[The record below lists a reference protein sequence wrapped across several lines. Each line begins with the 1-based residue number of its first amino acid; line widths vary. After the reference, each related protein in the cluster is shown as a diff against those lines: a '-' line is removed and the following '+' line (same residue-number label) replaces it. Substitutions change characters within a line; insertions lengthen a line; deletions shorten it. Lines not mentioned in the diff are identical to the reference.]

1 MRLTVLCLGH
11 GKTKKDRFGF
21 GDSGPTGSSA
31 HGRHSGIAH
40 GPSDSFA
47 GSRPN
52 DTEGC
57 RQGDWG
63 WASDGGSSSRPVPA
77 LEARHSSTAP
87 PMGRATTG
95 THEIGRR
102 RELFGGMEAQGRT
115 GRVSSGDGA
124 ARCFRTKSG
133 PQAQAVGS
141 LSPAGATPLAKSGSG
156 HSTPQGPAGSAGG
169 VEKKTLPEEL
179 AALLKADVV
188 RERPIRLMF
197 QDEARFGRMA
207 RIRRCWAPAP
217 LRPVVRNGY
226 EREFTYVYG
235 GVSPLQGQLDWS
247 LSEKMNT
254 SHMSAF
260 LNQVSQAHPQEF
272 IIMVLDGASSHK
284 AKELVLPENIRL
296 IRLPAYAPEL
306 NPQEHIWDEVR
317 EKAFPNLVLDQ
328 MTLVVERLKDG
339 MGILAADADR
349 VRRITAW
356 PWIISLILKAN

>member
-1 MRLTVLCLGH
+1 
-11 GKTKKDRFGF
+11 
-21 GDSGPTGSSA
+21 
-31 HGRHSGIAH
+31 
-40 GPSDSFA
+40 
-47 GSRPN
+47 
-52 DTEGC
+52 
-57 RQGDWG
+57 
-63 WASDGGSSSRPVPA
+63 
-77 LEARHSSTAP
+77 
-87 PMGRATTG
+87 
-95 THEIGRR
+95 
-102 RELFGGMEAQGRT
+102 
-115 GRVSSGDGA
+115 
-124 ARCFRTKSG
+124 
-133 PQAQAVGS
+133 
-141 LSPAGATPLAKSGSG
+141 
-156 HSTPQGPAGSAGG
+156 